1 MKQLL
6 TFLLYYIFKH
16 RIVDKVMTTGD
27 TDFEFVRQV
36 LNASQENNHFNEKP
50 LEKCQKPQWTT
61 SYHVR
66 YQNIC

>member
-50 LEKCQKPQWTT
+50 LEKCQKPQ
-61 SYHVR
+61 
-66 YQNIC
+66 